1 MKFLV
6 FTKKSGSFR
15 SFRYLFFYI
24 LPTSECILD
33 QYAIIK
39 TVTMYREN
47 KQKFKKTQNRLVSPN
62 CDIKFDLISVCFSPL
77 PTILAEKLLTLRSLQ
92 LQLLRTVKQKT
103 FFANF
108 CRNSPL
114 LPLLNFKLHLQNF
127 STKAILKTMPIL
139 IYKCHL

>member
-1 MKFLV
+1 M
-6 FTKKSGSFR
+6 
-15 SFRYLFFYI
+15 
-24 LPTSECILD
+24 
-33 QYAIIK
+33 QYVIK
-39 TVTMYREN
+39 AVTMYREN
-47 KQKFKKTQNRLVSPN
+47 KRKFRKTQNRLVSPN

-139 IYKCHL
+139 IYKCHLWLLGKFYWIKIQLANLTAIGGRPRQGHA